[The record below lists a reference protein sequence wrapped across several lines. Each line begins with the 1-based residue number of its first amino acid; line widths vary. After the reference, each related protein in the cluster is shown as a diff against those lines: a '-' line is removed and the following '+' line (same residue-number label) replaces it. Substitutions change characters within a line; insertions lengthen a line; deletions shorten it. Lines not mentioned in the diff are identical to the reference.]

1 MSSDIFKKRLGTAT
15 NLANGGTYDMLLI
28 TFPDSFPEGK
38 IEFDIG
44 DTPRKIT
51 GVQKV
56 AQTFMKMLFTTVG
69 SNVLYPDQGTGFSLL
84 TVNANVTQNDTL
96 FAAELANEI
105 RSAESQ
111 TKYILNSV
119 NSDPASQLQEV
130 SIIGI
135 DTSSESVVVYLKMIT
150 KAGALAQVAVPFPQ
164 LDMILSEDN

>member
-15 NLANGGTYDMLLI
+15 NLAEGGTYDLLLI
-28 TFPDSFPEGK
+28 GFPDSFPEGK
-38 IEFDIG
+38 IEFDLG
-44 DTPRKIT
+44 DTPRKVT

-56 AQTFMKMLFTTVG
+56 AQTFLKVLFTTSG
-69 SNVLYPDQGTGFSLL
+69 SNVLYPDQGTKFSLL

-96 FAAELANEI
+96 FVAQLSEEV

-119 NSDPASQLQEV
+119 TSDPASQLQEV
-130 SIIGI
+130 TIIGL
-135 DTSSESVVVYLKMIT
+135 DANNQSVIMYLKMVT

-164 LDMILSEDN
+164 LDMVLSDEN